1 MTGSYVGRAKGGKLM
16 RLELSWEEGLVV
28 ALRLRGDFFAHPED
42 AFEAVEASLPGCAL
56 ADLGAAFARGLAERG
71 VTVFGL
77 LPEDLDDAAKAITA
91 AAYGTG
97 A

>member
-1 MTGSYVGRAKGGKLM
+1 MTGSYVGRAKGGKLI
-16 RLELSWEEGLVV
+16 RLELSWAEGRIL

-56 ADLGAAFARGLAERG
+56 ADLGAAFARGVAERG

-77 LPEDLDDAAKAITA
+77 LPEDLDDAARAIVA
-91 AAYGTG
+91 SASGTG